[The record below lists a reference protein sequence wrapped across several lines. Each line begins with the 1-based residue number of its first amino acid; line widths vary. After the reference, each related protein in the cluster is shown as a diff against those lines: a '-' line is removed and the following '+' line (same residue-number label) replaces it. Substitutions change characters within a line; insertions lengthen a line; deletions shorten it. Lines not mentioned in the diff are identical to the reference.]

1 MNLKI
6 CKKNSNIKQ
15 KKLVVYNP
23 CIIVQIYKMVI
34 SWDLAKSFNAYIQC
48 ILAHDAKMLSHDEAN
63 LAQSVKKN
71 IKKIYIT
78 AGDPN
83 MLFSLG

>member
-1 MNLKI
+1 MHYCTNLQNCNFLRFSEKVF
-6 CKKNSNIKQ
+6 K
-15 KKLVVYNP
+15 
-23 CIIVQIYKMVI
+23 
-34 SWDLAKSFNAYIQC
+34 AYIQC

-78 AGDPN
+78 ASDPN

>member
-15 KKLVVYNP
+15 KKLVVYNL
-23 CIIVQIYKMVI
+23 CIIVHNYKTVN

-63 LAQSVKKN
+63 LVQSVKN
-71 IKKIYIT
+71 KK
-78 AGDPN
+78 
-83 MLFSLG
+83 

>member
-23 CIIVQIYKMVI
+23 CIIVQIYKNCNFLRF
-34 SWDLAKSFNAYIQC
+34 S
-48 ILAHDAKMLSHDEAN
+48 
-63 LAQSVKKN
+63 KK
-71 IKKIYIT
+71 
-78 AGDPN
+78 
-83 MLFSLG
+83 F